1 MVIFCFQLFERQV
14 AINRQYAKK
23 EWLSANSQGKLYYF
37 FNISKHFNELLLFVC
52 CLIVRPFHKLTMHLH
67 CGVKVTAGNL
77 HTAIHSRGSCHV
89 HARMA
94 GQNDTL
100 WAGRSACGTWSQ
112 WTSMTIELKVRTVKV
127 FYSHFLFKE
136 NHTFSKI
143 SLSPTKN
150 SLCRLILDDRPRIG

>member
-52 CLIVRPFHKLTMHLH
+52 CLIVSPF
-67 CGVKVTAGNL
+67 

>member
-1 MVIFCFQLFERQV
+1 MVIFSFQRFERQV
-14 AINRQYAKK
+14 ANNRQYAKK
-23 EWLSANSQGKLYYF
+23 ECLSANSKGKLYYF
-37 FNISKHFNELLLFVC
+37 FNISKHFTELLPFVC
-52 CLIVRPFHKLTMHLH
+52 CLIISPFHNLTMHCIAVWRLP
-67 CGVKVTAGNL
+67 
-77 HTAIHSRGSCHV
+77 HSRGSCHV

-112 WTSMTIELKVRTVKV
+112 WTSMTTELKVRTVKV

-150 SLCRLILDDRPRIG
+150 SLSRLILNDRPRIG